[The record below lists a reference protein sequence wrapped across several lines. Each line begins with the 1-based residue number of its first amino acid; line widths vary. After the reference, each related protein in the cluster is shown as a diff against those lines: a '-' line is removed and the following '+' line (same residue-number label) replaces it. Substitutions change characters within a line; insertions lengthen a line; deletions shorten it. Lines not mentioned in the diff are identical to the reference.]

1 MSTTRYLSSEVARE
15 HTEPTLAGRAFLVS
29 WELSAAFVVAVA
41 IAAWRMF
48 RRRGRSEWGPILDV
62 AEAPSD
68 ARPIASPVLNDDGL
82 GTYSLHLGTPE
93 ESRNARE
100 RAAL

>member
-1 MSTTRYLSSEVARE
+1 MPL
-15 HTEPTLAGRAFLVS
+15 
-29 WELSAAFVVAVA
+29 ELSAALVVAIA

-48 RRRGRSEWGPILDV
+48 RPGGRSVWGPIRDV

-82 GTYSLHLGTPE
+82 GTYSLPLETPE
-93 ESRNARE
+93 ESTE
-100 RAAL
+100 RA